1 MINKSKKVS
10 KLENIYKNLES
21 GMPENKSIKDYALP
35 NARQWLGGRYVALWV
50 LPIYLIR
57 KIAEF
62 VASSAFI
69 KPYSPSKNGPSYKRP
84 ETLYTSLKGVFR
96 GEDHLRFFDHRF
108 IAIWVLPIYLIGK
121 ISKFAASSA
130 FIKPYSPINNGPSYK
145 RPETLYTSLKGV
157 FKGEDHLRFFDHRF
171 IAIWV
176 LPIALTGIVFE
187 VLFISPTKN
196 TFPFN

>member
-1 MINKSKKVS
+1 MINKSQKVS
-10 KLENIYKNLES
+10 SLENIYNNLES

-57 KIAEF
+57 KI
-62 VASSAFI
+62 V
-69 KPYSPSKNGPSYKRP
+69 
-84 ETLYTSLKGVFR
+84 
-96 GEDHLRFFDHRF
+96 
-108 IAIWVLPIYLIGK
+108 
-121 ISKFAASSA
+121 KFAAFST
-130 FIKPYSPINNGPSYK
+130 FIKPYSPIKNGPSYK

-176 LPIALTGIVFE
+176 LPFALTGIVFDPD
-187 VLFISPTKN
+187 LPFI
-196 TFPFN
+196 

>member
-1 MINKSKKVS
+1 MIKKSKKVS
-10 KLENIYKNLES
+10 TLENIYKDLVS

-35 NARQWLGGRYVALWV
+35 NARQWLGGRYVALCV

-57 KIAEF
+57 KIAQF

-69 KPYSPSKNGPSYKRP
+69 KPYSKIKNGPSYKRP
-84 ETLYTSLKGVFR
+84 ETLYT
-96 GEDHLRFFDHRF
+96 
-108 IAIWVLPIYLIGK
+108 ALI
-121 ISKFAASSA
+121 
-130 FIKPYSPINNGPSYK
+130 
-145 RPETLYTSLKGV
+145 GV

-171 IAIWV
+171 IAICV

-187 VLFISPTKN
+187 VLFISPTTK